1 MRNTVTSAVRAPGVW
16 APTASRRA
24 VTGASAG
31 GEAVHPLVRW
41 GLYLFVFSLPFEWPQ
56 RSIPV
61 EVTTLTGAIFLL
73 ATLVQP
79 RRCFA
84 RLPTPLWWFGA
95 ALTLFWVSFAVAG
108 ATYPGDVLKAFVLR
122 LQNLLAFWAAYN
134 LMRDDRVATKTWL
147 VFGVACVVLASFT
160 LAGAVNLDEDWVKK
174 SGRVTLFGQNANHA
188 GLILASGALALVGL
202 TYGRD
207 RKLLRPRLLVWP
219 LLAVIAVALVKT
231 GSRGSILSLTLGLWT
246 FTAGGRTL
254 LVKLRNTAVAVL
266 AVILLAW
273 AAWQVPLMRE
283 RFQQAEQGN
292 LAGRER
298 IFPAAWGLFLERPLL
313 GWGPAQNK
321 YELARRVPEEFRT
334 WRDTHNLVL
343 EVLTSLGVIG
353 ALPFFLG
360 IGLCVWGA
368 WQARRG
374 SHGILPLAM
383 AVALLM
389 GNMSG
394 NYIGL
399 KLFWL
404 VLAWGAAAG
413 SLVAAARP
421 APPRIQLMRPC

>member
-1 MRNTVTSAVRAPGVW
+1 
-16 APTASRRA
+16 
-24 VTGASAG
+24 
-31 GEAVHPLVRW
+31 
-41 GLYLFVFSLPFEWPQ
+41 LFVFSLPFEWPQ

-61 EVTTLTGAIFLL
+61 EITTLTGTIFLL
-73 ATLVQP
+73 ATLIQP

-84 RLPTPLWWFGA
+84 RLPAAAWCFGA
-95 ALTLFWVSFAVAG
+95 ALLVFWVSFTVGG
-108 ATYPGDVLKAFVLR
+108 ATYPGDALKAFVLR
-122 LQNLLAFWAAYN
+122 LEHLLIFWAAYN
-134 LMRDDRVATKTWL
+134 LLRDDRIATRTWL
-147 VFGVACVVLASFT
+147 IFGVACAALAAFT
-160 LAGAVNLDEDWVKK
+160 LAGAVNLNESWVKK

-202 TYGRD
+202 TYVRD

-219 LLAVIAVALVKT
+219 LLALIGVALVKT
-231 GSRGSILSLTLGLWT
+231 GSRGSFLSLTLGLWT
-246 FTAGGRTL
+246 FTAGGRTI

-266 AVILLAW
+266 AVVLLAW

-321 YELARRVPEEFRT
+321 YELARRVPDEFRT

-343 EVLTSLGVIG
+343 ELLTSLGVIG
-353 ALPFFLG
+353 ALPFLLG
-360 IGLCVWGA
+360 IGVCVWGA
-368 WQARRG
+368 WRARRG

-383 AVALLM
+383 VVALLM
-389 GNMSG
+389 GNMGG

-404 VLAWGAAAG
+404 VLAWCAAAG
-413 SLVAAARP
+413 SLAAPSRSVPVRIRP
-421 APPRIQLMRPC
+421 VQPC

>member
-1 MRNTVTSAVRAPGVW
+1 
-16 APTASRRA
+16 
-24 VTGASAG
+24 
-31 GEAVHPLVRW
+31 
-41 GLYLFVFSLPFEWPQ
+41 LYLFVFSLPFEWPQ

-61 EVTTLTGAIFLL
+61 EVTTLTGGLFLL
-73 ATLVQP
+73 TTLIQP

-84 RLPTPLWWFGA
+84 RLPTPLWWFCA
-95 ALTLFWVSFAVAG
+95 TLFVFWVSFAVGG
-108 ATYPGDVLKAFVLR
+108 ATYPGDALKAFVLR
-122 LQNLLAFWAAYN
+122 LQNLLAFWAGYN
-134 LMRDDRVATKTWL
+134 LMRDDRIATRTWL
-147 VFGVACVVLASFT
+147 VFGVACVALAAFT
-160 LAGAVNLDEDWVKK
+160 LAGAVNLDENWVKK

-219 LLAVIAVALVKT
+219 LLALIGIALVKT
-231 GSRGSILSLTLGLWT
+231 GSRGSFLSLTLGLWT
-246 FTAGGRTL
+246 FTAGGRTI

-266 AVILLAW
+266 AVALLAW
-273 AAWQVPLMRE
+273 AAWQLPLMRE
-283 RFQQAEQGN
+283 RFQQVEQGN

-321 YELARRVPEEFRT
+321 YELARRLPEEFRT

-343 EVLTSLGVIG
+343 ELLTSVGVIG
-353 ALPFFLG
+353 ALPFLLG
-360 IGLCVWGA
+360 TGLCVWGA
-368 WQARRG
+368 WRARRG
-374 SHGILPLAM
+374 NHGILPFAM

-404 VLAWGAAAG
+404 VLAWGVAAGTLAAAP
-413 SLVAAARP
+413 RP
-421 APPRIQLMRPC
+421 APARMRVMGPC

>member
-1 MRNTVTSAVRAPGVW
+1 MRNTLLTDAVW
-16 APTASRRA
+16 ASGVTPSGRRA
-24 VTGASAG
+24 VPGASPL
-31 GEAVHPLVRW
+31 GEAFHPFVRW
-41 GLYLFVFSLPFEWPQ
+41 ALYLFVFSLPFEWPQ

-73 ATLVQP
+73 ATLIQP
-79 RRCFA
+79 GRCFA
-84 RLPTPLWWFGA
+84 RLPTALWWFFA
-95 ALTLFWVSFAVAG
+95 ALTVFWVSFAVGG
-108 ATYPGDVLKAFVLR
+108 AAYPGDALKAFVLR

-134 LMRDDRVATKTWL
+134 LMRDDQIATRTWL
-147 VFGVACVVLASFT
+147 VFGVACVTLASFT
-160 LAGAVNLDEDWVKK
+160 LAGAVNLDEDWVKR

-219 LLAVIAVALVKT
+219 LLALIGVALVKT
-231 GSRGSILSLTLGLWT
+231 GSRGSFLSLTLGLWT
-246 FTAGGRTL
+246 FSAGGRSV
-254 LVKLRNTAVAVL
+254 LVKLRNTVVAVSAVA
-266 AVILLAW
+266 LLAW

-283 RFQQAEQGN
+283 RIQQVEQGN

-343 EVLTSLGVIG
+343 ELLTSIGVIG
-353 ALPFFLG
+353 AVPFLLG
-360 IGLCVWGA
+360 TGLCLWGA
-368 WQARRG
+368 WKARG
-374 SHGILPLAM
+374 GNHGILPLAL

-413 SLVAAARP
+413 SLVVPRLP
-421 APPRIQLMRPC
+421 APSRLRLVQSC